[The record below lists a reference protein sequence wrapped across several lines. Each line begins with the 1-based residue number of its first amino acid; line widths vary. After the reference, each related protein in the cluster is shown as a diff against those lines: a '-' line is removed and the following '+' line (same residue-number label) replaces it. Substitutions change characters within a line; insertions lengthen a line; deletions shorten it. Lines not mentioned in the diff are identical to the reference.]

1 MDHQPIYNDCHKY
14 EALNR
19 LLTGY
24 QGKEKVSKNKM
35 CTKPYM
41 KGLKLGRPWPHKACT
56 VPDQAAQTSAIDFFY
71 NYLA

>member
-19 LLTGY
+19 LLTGH

-41 KGLKLGRPWPHKACT
+41 KGLKLGRP
-56 VPDQAAQTSAIDFFY
+56 
-71 NYLA
+71 